1 MKISQ
6 LLISLAPLAGLAVA
20 SDPPKCDA
28 DNKCPEEYPCCSNDG
43 ACGTGSYCLGPCD
56 PRYSFNSTS
65 CMPAPICKA
74 GTFTPRKDNMIL
86 QTDYLGNITAN
97 DFQYYGQ
104 VEDNDDSV
112 MIKMPKKS
120 TGGVI
125 SSNFYIWYGN
135 VKMKFKTSHNAGVV
149 SAAIL
154 FSQVEDEIDFE
165 WVGSEL
171 DTTETNFYYEGILDY
186 HNGNK
191 SSSANTYEDFHV
203 YEIDWTQD
211 EINWLIDGSVVRT
224 LKKDDTWN
232 STSNKYEYPQT
243 PTRVQLSIW
252 PGGAA
257 DSPEGTRE
265 WAGGYIDWDASDF
278 SDPGYLYVA
287 VDTVEVTCYDPPS
300 TAQTEGNKKVSYRYD
315 GKGYDEENVI
325 ISDKGTVIKDLGRTG
340 FNTGEDQN
348 DNSSSKSSIK
358 SSSTSKSASSSSSSP
373 SSSSS
378 ASKSSNSASST
389 ESSSSSKSSKSSSS
403 ASPSSSSSSSAS
415 LSSKSSSSASLSS
428 SSSSETSVIESSS
441 SSSSVESTS
450 SSTPAISS
458 TSTPAVESTAS
469 SSTAHGFIQDT
480 NTLSASATASVSSI
494 VSVTPSKGH
503 LNNASLLGLLI
514 AFVSHFAF

>member
-1 MKISQ
+1 
-6 LLISLAPLAGLAVA
+6 
-20 SDPPKCDA
+20 
-28 DNKCPEEYPCCSNDG
+28 
-43 ACGTGSYCLGPCD
+43 
-56 PRYSFNSTS
+56 
-65 CMPAPICKA
+65 
-74 GTFTPRKDNMIL
+74 MIL

-224 LKKDDTWN
+224 LKKDDTLN

-358 SSSTSKSASSSSSSP
+358 SSSTSKSASSSSSSL
-373 SSSSS
+373 
-378 ASKSSNSASST
+378 SSNSASST